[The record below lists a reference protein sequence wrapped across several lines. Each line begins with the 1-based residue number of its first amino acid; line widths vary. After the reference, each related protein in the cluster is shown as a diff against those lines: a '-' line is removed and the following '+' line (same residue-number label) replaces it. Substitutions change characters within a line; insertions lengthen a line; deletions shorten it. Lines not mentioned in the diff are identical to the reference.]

1 MGMLPP
7 YSYREGDV
15 WFRGPLL
22 ESVDD
27 KGQVVFSPEVGEVG
41 GGCGPVG
48 AGTPVAHCR
57 SARCAREGKKG
68 EGRSKERAVAEPK
81 HLSSRERRLKFANAT
96 SLNREIQRAGCVFT
110 RIG

>member
-48 AGTPVAHCR
+48 AVHISGALQIR
-57 SARCAREGKKG
+57 SL
-68 EGRSKERAVAEPK
+68 RS
-81 HLSSRERRLKFANAT
+81 
-96 SLNREIQRAGCVFT
+96 G
-110 RIG
+110 